1 MKKQYITDV
10 AYAGNTEITFFF
22 FFSNVGSVILS
33 DWKVEGYLEAK
44 KEDGW
49 VRAYSHAQ
57 MKEAIDEIAG
67 LEDSLSWWKKY
78 LEEIK
83 NNLIEKPEY

>member
-1 MKKQYITDV
+1 MKKQYTTDV
-10 AYAGNTEITFFF
+10 AYAGNTEITFYEDG
-22 FFSNVGSVILS
+22 SNVGSIILP

-44 KEDGW
+44 EEDGW

-57 MKEAIDEIAG
+57 MKEAMDEIAG
-67 LEDSLSWWKKY
+67 LEDSLCWWKKH

-83 NNLIEKPEY
+83 NNLIGD

>member
-1 MKKQYITDV
+1 MKKQYTTDV
-10 AYAGNTEITFFF
+10 AYAGNTEITFYEDG
-22 FFSNVGSVILS
+22 SNVGSIILS

-44 KEDGW
+44 EEDGW

-57 MKEAIDEIAG
+57 MKKAMDKIAG
-67 LEDSLSWWKKY
+67 LEDSLCWWKKH

-83 NNLIEKPEY
+83 NNLIGG